1 LELELK
7 TISLD
12 LRRNI
17 FAFSA
22 AMFFMAAG
30 LSACGVGS
38 SVYPSALAVATQE
51 SVPNEEK
58 PALAVSSATSP
69 KELESQPLARWSD
82 LTFWG
87 GQKPTVGSNVL
98 IPAGTVLILDESP
111 PKLGSLTI
119 RGELR
124 FDTTKAIDLQA
135 EYIIVSGSLLLG
147 TIDVPLSNKAT
158 ITLTGAKNSSDPI
171 GMGTRGIF
179 VDGGRLEMY
188 GVTPL
193 PNMVMLGEHA
203 AAGSQSLSL
212 ASPVNWQAGDQIVI
226 SPTDYFGISGTERH
240 TINSGSGDAIGIS
253 QPLASSRWGKL
264 QFATANGMSLVKD
277 ASFTPRF
284 TGIPTVLDERAV
296 VANLRRNIVIQSAN
310 DTDWSRDGFGAQVMV
325 MGASANVTIDG
336 VELRRV
342 GQAGAKGRYP
352 IHFHQTSYDSSTGVE
367 IPKAGNRLI
376 KNNSIWDSKNRCI
389 TIHGSNDVTLDRN
402 TCYDI
407 AGHAIF
413 LEDAVERRNRITN
426 NLVLKVKVPAAP
438 LLMSDRVSFRT
449 GPAGFWITNPDNVV
463 TGNRAADTE
472 GNGFWLAFPTNPLG
486 LNKLAK
492 NGAQAMLPSHIKFG
506 VFDDNI
512 SHSNRTTG
520 IQFDLPPIDDLGNTY
535 PQKYYP
541 TTDESPDPYLAK
553 QVRFST
559 ARNVIFKNRDSGFW
573 NRAAKPVFENW
584 VAADNEGLSF
594 SGASSDGIIQR
605 SLVIGRSLNRANSW
619 ETIPNL
625 VPPVAFASYHSSV
638 LARENL
644 AIDFDYVTGKS
655 SGVFDTSDY
664 YAGAIDKG
672 MVRNTNNQLV
682 KAFAGYRFPVST
694 SENWTLAGALWD
706 PNGYWGRPGNF
717 WTYNNPFLTYGADC
731 QSVTF
736 PNGDLPNSMSCA
748 TEYYAI
754 GDFWTESSVQYLPK
768 MPLKVTR
775 LDTFGS
781 SVGLWAVGDGN
792 LAPKLGNMRHFAAMR
807 NGRYKLEF
815 VGLNAGDTALVPSEF
830 LQMAIANAFRPE
842 DEFILGVPFSNA
854 TVPKV
859 TLRNYTQTITL
870 TAVSSLAMVE
880 ASNGDVFWQDRN
892 ASRIWI
898 KAKAPNSGLNS
909 SADAQSDVNLY
920 REYYLRLDK

>member
-7 TISLD
+7 IISLD
-12 LRRNI
+12 LRRNS

-22 AMFFMAAG
+22 VIFVIATG
-30 LSACGVGS
+30 LSACGVAS
-38 SVYPSALAVATQE
+38 SDHISALAVETQE

-58 PALAVSSATSP
+58 RTLAVSSATSP
-69 KELESQPLARWSD
+69 KELESQSLARWSD

-147 TIDVPLSNKAT
+147 TIDVPLNNKAT

-188 GVTPL
+188 GVTPF
-193 PNMVMLGEHA
+193 PSMVMLGDHA
-203 AAGSQSLSL
+203 TAGSKSLSL
-212 ASPVNWQAGDQIVI
+212 ASNVNWKSGDQIII
-226 SPTDYFGISGTERH
+226 SPTDYFGIGSTEKHTVTSISGETLKI
-240 TINSGSGDAIGIS
+240 T
-253 QPLASSRWGKL
+253 QPLASNRWGKL
-264 QFATANGMSLVKD
+264 QFATAKGMSLVKD

-284 TGIPTVLDERAV
+284 SGIPTVLDERAI
-296 VANLRRNIVIQSAN
+296 VANLSRNIVIQSAN
-310 DTDWSRDGFGAQVMV
+310 DANWMLDGFGAQVMV
-325 MGASANVTIDG
+325 MGAGANITMDG

-342 GQAGAKGRYP
+342 GQAGTKGRYP
-352 IHFHQTSYDSSTGVE
+352 IHFHQTSYDSSTGAE
-367 IPKAGNRLI
+367 IPKTGTRLI

-389 TIHGSNDVTLDRN
+389 TIHGSNDVSLDRN

-413 LEDAVERRNRITN
+413 LEDAVERRNKITN
-426 NLVLKVKVPAAP
+426 NLVLKVNVPSAP
-438 LLMSDRVSFRT
+438 LLVSDRLDFRT

-463 TGNRAADTE
+463 TGNRAADVD
-472 GNGFWLAFPTNPLG
+472 GNGFWLAFPKNPLG
-486 LNKLAK
+486 MNKLAK
-492 NGAQAMLPSHIKFG
+492 NGEIAMLPSHMKFG
-506 VFDDNI
+506 VFDNNV
-512 SHSNRTTG
+512 SNSNRTTG

-535 PQKYYP
+535 PQKYQP
-541 TTDESPDPYLAK
+541 TTDEGPDPYLVK
-553 QVRFST
+553 QVKFS
-559 ARNVIFKNRDSGFW
+559 AAGNVIFKNRDAGFW
-573 NRAAKPVFENW
+573 NRAARPVFESW
-584 VAADNEGLSF
+584 ISADNEGLSF

-605 SLVIGRSLNRANSW
+605 SLIIGKSLNKTNNW
-619 ETIPNL
+619 ETMPSL

-638 LARENL
+638 IARENL
-644 AIDFDYVTGKS
+644 AINFDYFSGKS

-682 KAFAGYRFPVST
+682 NAFAGYRVPISN

-706 PNGYWGRPGNF
+706 PNGYWGRPGNY

-731 QSVTF
+731 QSVPF
-736 PNGDLPNSMSCA
+736 PNGELPNSMSCA

-754 GDFWTESSVQYLPK
+754 GEFWTEFSIPYSPK
-768 MPLKVTR
+768 MPIKVTR
-775 LDTFGS
+775 LDTS
-781 SVGLWAVGDGN
+781 ENIVGLWSVGDGN
-792 LAPKLGNMRHFAAMR
+792 IAPRLGNMRHFAAMR

-815 VGLNAGDTALVPSEF
+815 VGLNLGDLPLVPSEF
-830 LQMAIANAFRPE
+830 LQMKIANAFRPG
-842 DEFILGVPFSNA
+842 DEFILGVPFSNS

-859 TLRNYTQTITL
+859 KLENHKQSIAL
-870 TAVSSLAMVE
+870 MAVPSLAIVE
-880 ASNGDVFWQDRN
+880 ASNGNVFWQDRSAN
-892 ASRIWI
+892 RIWI
-898 KAKAPNSGLNS
+898 KAKTPNGDEDAS
-909 SADAQSDVNLY
+909 SDAMSDLNLY
-920 REYYLRLDK
+920 RGYYLRLDK